1 MAVRI
6 ITIFVQTSVFWRHRG
21 SFVLPGFAGTWAR
34 SLHPLVSSYGA
45 RLRMMKSATPKG
57 CKTVHA
63 TSGSLTAWAHWRLFD
78 ALSINISRCWLPVR
92 CACWQ
97 THYNNEKWKIR
108 KVWLSLQE
116 ERRQFTAVESGSTR
130 SPGWYCKGSTE
141 HHQSAEADL
150 RNQGSTV
157 WQCPGSQEGCRR
169 CNGESG
175 DSFVGRF
182 PY

>member
-1 MAVRI
+1 MQIFISRVPWNPAYIIIWNWQGLSKRYLYFAMAVWI

-45 RLRMMKSATPKG
+45 RLRMMKSATPEG

-108 KVWLSLQE
+108 KVWLSL
-116 ERRQFTAVESGSTR
+116 
-130 SPGWYCKGSTE
+130 
-141 HHQSAEADL
+141 
-150 RNQGSTV
+150 
-157 WQCPGSQEGCRR
+157 
-169 CNGESG
+169 
-175 DSFVGRF
+175 
-182 PY
+182 